1 MENLF
6 NVKYL
11 EKIALDY
18 KNKSFDFQKEIV
30 DAFYIYEY
38 IIKQVLPKLIKGY
51 KNCAFLTL
59 KYIPE
64 CFGKTKCSALKV
76 DEYRTVGL
84 RNLCLDVSLYSAD
97 EYLLKRVSETSTNH
111 ELFKSQNTFN
121 LLTFNLL
128 KQMIANFINFYELGP
143 KNTKNIL
150 TNQTEYIINAPLY
163 QVIDAFYSEWQRI
176 DYEVKVIIED
186 YQEEY
191 DIDRRLLLPG
201 ESDINVLKRK
211 K

>member
-6 NVKYL
+6 NMKGL
-11 EKIALDY
+11 EKTALDY

-38 IIKQVLPKLIKGY
+38 IIKQVLPTLIKGY
-51 KNCAFLTL
+51 KDRAFLTI
-59 KYIPE
+59 KYISE
-64 CFGKTKCSALKV
+64 YVGKEKYSNLKL
-76 DEYRTVGL
+76 DEYRTVGQG
-84 RNLCLDVSLYSAD
+84 NLCLNVSLYNAN
-97 EYLLKRVSETSTNH
+97 EYLLDGLATGKP
-111 ELFKSQNTFN
+111 N
-121 LLTFNLL
+121 LLTFGIL
-128 KQMIANFINFYELGP
+128 KQMVANFINFYELGP

-150 TNQTEYIINAPLY
+150 ANQTEFIINAPLY

-176 DYEVKVIIED
+176 DYEVKEIIQD

-191 DIDRRLLLPG
+191 DIDRKVLLPG
-201 ESDINVLKRK
+201 ENDISKLKRK